1 MGYEMRSIV
10 STYDRVLKLL
20 QSDEKYR
27 NSDEKLFLR
36 MLDDLGML
44 IYSKKQDQYFIPVK
58 IFMNRSSKV
67 RFSSIT
73 RARRLVQANYK
84 ELKPT
89 DPTVIKL
96 RISKEATKGTFPYH
110 EAYNPAHD
118 D

>member
-1 MGYEMRSIV
+1 MKTKIT
-10 STYDRVLKLL
+10 TYDRVLKLL

-110 EAYNPAHD
+110 EAYNPAHED
-118 D
+118 